1 MVNLKGKGRYLE
13 LEKIYFDHSA
23 TTPVH
28 PAVAEEMVNFIRRD
42 FGNPSSVHVFGR
54 RARKAVE
61 EAREKV
67 AAALGAL
74 PEEIVF
80 TAGGTESDNLAI
92 RGVAYALKEKGNH
105 IITSQIEHHAVLD
118 TCKSLEKEGFS
129 VTYLPVDECGLVDPK
144 SVAAAITDQTIL
156 ITVMHANNEV
166 GTVLPVEELGRIAGE
181 RGVVFHCDA
190 VQSFGKIPV
199 RVGEL
204 NADLLSISAHKIYGP
219 KGTGALYLKKGT
231 PWRPLLFGG
240 GQEMGRRPGTE
251 NVAGIVALGLA
262 AELAVSEMPGE
273 AERLLGLRE
282 RLIDGVLAKVKG
294 SRLTGH
300 RQRRLPNHASFV
312 FEGVEGEALVLA
324 LDAHGIAASSGSA
337 CTSGNGHASHVLL
350 AMGLA
355 PQEARGSLRLT
366 LGRENTGE
374 DVDYFLEVLPGI
386 VEKLRNIA
394 VRVKFEWG

>member
-1 MVNLKGKGRYLE
+1 MR
-13 LEKIYFDHSA
+13 KIYFDHSA

-42 FGNPSSVHVFGR
+42 FGNPSSVHAFGR

-67 AAALGAL
+67 AASLGAL

-92 RGVAYALKEKGNH
+92 KGVAYALKEKGNH

-129 VTYLPVDECGLVDPK
+129 VTYLPVDKYGTLDPK
-144 SVAAAITDQTIL
+144 SVAAAITDKTIL

-166 GTVLPVEELGRIAGE
+166 GTVLSVEEIGRIAKE
-181 RGVVFHCDA
+181 KGVIFHCDA

-219 KGTGALYLKKGT
+219 KGVGALYLKKGT
-231 PWRPLLFGG
+231 PWRPLLYGG
-240 GQEMGRRPGTE
+240 GQERGRRPGTE

-262 AELAVSEMPGE
+262 AELAVAEMPGE
-273 AERLLGLRE
+273 AERLVGLRD
-282 RLIDGVLAKVKG
+282 RLIDGVLSRVPG

-300 RQRRLPNHASFV
+300 RYQRLPNHASFI
-312 FEGVEGEALVLA
+312 FEGLEGEALVLA

-337 CTSGNGHASHVLL
+337 CTSGNGHASFVLL
-350 AMGLA
+350 AMGFT

-366 LGRENTGE
+366 LGRENTVE
-374 DVDYFLEVLPGI
+374 DVDYFLEVIPGI
-386 VEKLRNIA
+386 VEKLRSIA
-394 VRVKFEWG
+394 F